1 MRAIKGR
8 VVGNVVYL
16 DKTVDLREQEV
27 VVLIPTQPD
36 EHLSEVLALAGAW
49 ADMPESE
56 WQALQQAI
64 AEGMSVSGD
73 FMNRSLF
80 ALKNLTDS

>member
-1 MRAIKGR
+1 MRAVKGR
-8 VVGNVVYL
+8 VVGNVVHL
-16 DKTVDLREQEV
+16 TDETANLQDQEV
-27 VVLIPTQPD
+27 IVLIPTQPD

-73 FMNRSLF
+73 S
-80 ALKNLTDS
+80 

>member
-1 MRAIKGR
+1 MRALKGR

-16 DKTVDLREQEV
+16 EEAADLQEQEV

-36 EHLSEVLALAGAW
+36 ERLSEVLALAGAW

-56 WQALQQAI
+56 WKALQQAI
-64 AEGMSVSGD
+64 SEGTSISGD
-73 FMNRSLF
+73 S
-80 ALKNLTDS
+80 